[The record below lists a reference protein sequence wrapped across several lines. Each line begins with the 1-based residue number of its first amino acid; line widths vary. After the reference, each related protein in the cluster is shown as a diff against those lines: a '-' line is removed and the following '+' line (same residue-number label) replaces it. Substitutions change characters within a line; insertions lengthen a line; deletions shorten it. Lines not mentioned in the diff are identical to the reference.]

1 MVAAIMSLSAD
12 VRVGRDGSVVQA
24 RLEVAAGEIVV
35 LLGPNGAGKTTLLR
49 AIAGLLGPCG
59 DVSIGGRTLDGP
71 RTFVRPE
78 DRQVGMVFQDLLLFP
93 HMSVGANITF
103 AARASSAGRTG
114 ARERVAE
121 IVEDFELGDLT
132 RSSPGSISGGE
143 RQRVALARALVG
155 RPKALLMDEPFAAL
169 DAASRVEVRTLVARH
184 LRTFAGPTILVTH
197 DPLEALVLADRV
209 VVLEDGRIVQVGTP
223 DDLRSRP
230 RSAYVASVVGINLF
244 RGVAGPGGIDIAGA
258 TLVAAT
264 PIEGEVFAAIHPRAV
279 ALYRARPEGTPRN
292 VWSARVTSI
301 DDEGDR
307 LRVRLEG
314 ELPIVAEITPGAGA
328 ELALAPGSEVWA
340 SVKATEV
347 TIYPA

>member
-1 MVAAIMSLSAD
+1 MSLSAD
-12 VRVGRDGSVVQA
+12 MRIDLDGSSVEA

-49 AIAGLLGPCG
+49 GIAGSLGPCG
-59 DVSIGGRTLDGP
+59 DVAVEGRAMDGP
-71 RTFVRPE
+71 RTFVRTE
-78 DRQVGMVFQDLLLFP
+78 DRRIGMVFQDLLLFP
-93 HMSVGANITF
+93 HMTVERNITF
-103 AARASSAGRTG
+103 AARSSGATMAG
-114 ARERVAE
+114 ARERAAAIIE
-121 IVEDFELGDLT
+121 SFELGALAGSHP
-132 RSSPGSISGGE
+132 RSISGGE
-143 RQRVALARALVG
+143 RQRVALARAFAG
-155 RPKALLMDEPFAAL
+155 RPKALLLDEPFAAL
-169 DAASRVEVRTLVARH
+169 DAASRVEIRTMVARH

-209 VVLEDGRIVQVGTP
+209 VVLENGRVVQAGTP

-244 RGVAGPGGIDIAGA
+244 RGVADRDGIDIGGA
-258 TLVAAT
+258 TLVAAS
-264 PIEGEVFAAIHPRAV
+264 PITGEVFAAVHPRAV

-292 VWSARVTSI
+292 VWSGRVTSI

-314 ELPIVAEITPGAGA
+314 DLAIVAEITPGAGT

-347 TIYPA
+347 SVYPA